1 MNYEKIEFLLLASSN
16 SILTLVYNS
25 HTCFLPGKQSV
36 LTEKRRHQIMTFYL
50 EAIICSQI
58 VFDKKKLKH

>member
-1 MNYEKIEFLLLASSN
+1 MNYEKIEFLLLA
-16 SILTLVYNS
+16 IDLTPYWLYNS

-36 LTEKRRHQIMTFYL
+36 LTVKSRHQIMIFYI

-58 VFDKKKLKH
+58 VFDKTT